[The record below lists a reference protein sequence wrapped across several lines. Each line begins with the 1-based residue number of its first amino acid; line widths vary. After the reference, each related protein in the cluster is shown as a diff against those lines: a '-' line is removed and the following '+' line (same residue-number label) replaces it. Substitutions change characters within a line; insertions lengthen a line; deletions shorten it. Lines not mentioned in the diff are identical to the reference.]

1 MDLNTHPDVAV
12 PDSANKFIFGVS
24 SDEHGPER
32 TFLDEIA
39 QNRAAFCNL
48 TSGAGSLDAKDNAI

>member
-1 MDLNTHPDVAV
+1 VQT
-12 PDSANKFIFGVS
+12 KFIFGVS